1 LIDTAEQVVISR
13 PADWIPSLGSPI
25 GNWRAPVRL
34 LRNDHGM
41 PSEDLRRPLRQRLS
55 RAVRE
60 RDRIAVGAL
69 RDAIAALDNAEA
81 VEAEAVEPDQDAVP
95 PSSEYVAGG
104 VVGVGAAEAQRR
116 MLDSE
121 SQIAIVTADVEAR
134 LAAAATYEQHGQ
146 SARASELRSGAD
158 VLLAVLDAGDRSD

>member
-1 LIDTAEQVVISR
+1 MNPSR
-13 PADWIPSLGSPI
+13 SPTE
-25 GNWRAPVRL
+25 NWRAPARL

-41 PSEDLRRPLRQRLS
+41 PSEDLRTPLRQRLG

-81 VEAEAVEPDQDAVP
+81 VEPDQDAAT

-104 VVGVGAAEAQRR
+104 VVGVGTAEAQRR
-116 MLDSE
+116 VLDTE
-121 SQIAIVTADVEAR
+121 SQRAIVTADVEAR

-146 SARASELRSGAD
+146 SARASELRSGAE
-158 VLLAVLDAGDRSD
+158 VLLAALDAGDTGD

>member
-1 LIDTAEQVVISR
+1 MSSD
-13 PADWIPSLGSPI
+13 
-25 GNWRAPVRL
+25 
-34 LRNDHGM
+34 
-41 PSEDLRRPLRQRLS
+41 DLRRPLRQQLG

-60 RDRIAVGAL
+60 HDRIAVGAL

-81 VEAEAVEPDQDAVP
+81 VESDQDAVI

-116 MLDSE
+116 VLDSE
-121 SQIAIVTADVEAR
+121 SQRAIVRADVEAR

-146 SARASELRSGAD
+146 STRASELRSGAE
-158 VLLAVLDAGDRSD
+158 VLHAVLDAGDSGE